1 MWLLVMRPLAICI
14 GNRHG
19 FPPVAMFNPAQ
30 VAR

>member
-1 MWLLVMRPLAICI
+1 MWLFAMRPLATRI